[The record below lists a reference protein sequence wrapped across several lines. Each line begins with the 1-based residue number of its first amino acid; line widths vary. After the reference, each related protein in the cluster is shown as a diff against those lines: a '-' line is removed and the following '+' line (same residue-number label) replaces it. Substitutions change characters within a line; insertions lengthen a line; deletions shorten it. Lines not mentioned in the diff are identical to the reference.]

1 VERGAD
7 PLTGRVLDGRY
18 RIGPKIARGGMATV
32 YEAHDLRLDRSCAVK
47 VMHTDLGD
55 DHDFAAR
62 FVREAHSAARLS
74 HPNVVSVTD
83 QGDDDGLLFIVME
96 HVPGRTLRD
105 LIREESP
112 MAPSRALGLL
122 EPVLMALAEAHR
134 SGLIHRDI
142 KPENVLIADD
152 GRVKVA
158 DFGLARAFDA
168 NTSHTATGGLLIG
181 TVSYLAPEL
190 IVNGKADPRS
200 DVYAAGVLLHE
211 LLTGRKPHEGDGA
224 IQIAFKHVNEDIPPP
239 SQALQGTGDTIPA
252 AVDALVLRATAR
264 EREHR
269 PADAKVFLHQL
280 RRVRAA
286 VDAGEADDPELTAD
300 LLPAVPSV
308 DASGIDYNDE
318 TLVEMPHVPAE
329 DDGES
334 TTVIDAR
341 QVAARRAS
349 APRTSSPPSGATAAG
364 PGGASLADSALR
376 PGAVGGA
383 TAVTTGAG
391 PRTGG
396 GPVPPHPRP
405 RPDGTRQPLPRP
417 GADPRATTA
426 ARPSRSRRGLVLLV
440 AVVLLTALAG
450 YAGWWFAV
458 GRYTSTPG
466 VINLGVAAATDKAE
480 EAGLGLEVAQREFSE
495 TVQAGSVI
503 STDPAAG
510 SRIVEGGT
518 IEAVVSR
525 GPERY
530 AVPKLR
536 GKDLTEVE
544 GILEERNLALGK
556 VDRVFSETVER
567 GVVMSSAPAA
577 GTELQP
583 GSVVAVTVSRG
594 REPLEVRDF
603 SGKDADRAQE
613 RLTATGFEVEV
624 TEENSADVPEG
635 RVISQNPTEGTG
647 FRGDVITLVVSKGPV
662 MVEVPDLRTMSVE
675 EATESLEE
683 VGLEIE
689 VRRTRF
695 YINVDRVVRQD
706 PDSGSSVPE
715 GSTVVVSVV

>member
-105 LIREESP
+105 LIRDEAP
-112 MAPSRALGLL
+112 MAPSRALALL
-122 EPVLMALAEAHR
+122 EPVLMALAAAHR

-239 SQALQGTGDTIPA
+239 SQALQGTGVTVPA

-269 PADAKVFLHQL
+269 PADAQVLLHQL

-286 VDAGEADDPELTAD
+286 VDAGEGDDPELTAD

-318 TLVEMPHVPAE
+318 TLLEMPTVPAE
-329 DDGES
+329 DDAES

-341 QVAARRAS
+341 HVAAGRAS
-349 APRTSSPPSGATAAG
+349 GSTASGATVAGTGSDPRSGAAGGATAA
-364 PGGASLADSALR
+364 
-376 PGAVGGA
+376 
-383 TAVTTGAG
+383 TTGAG
-391 PRTGG
+391 RRTTGG

-405 RPDGTRQPLPRP
+405 RPDGGRQPLPRP

-426 ARPSRSRRGLVLLV
+426 TRPSRSRRGLVLLV
-440 AVVLLTALAG
+440 VVVLLTASAA

-466 VINLGVAAATDKAE
+466 VINLGVAAATEKAE
-480 EAGLGLEVAQREFSE
+480 EAGLELDVAEREFSE
-495 TVQAGSVI
+495 TVQAGSII

-530 AVPKLR
+530 AVPRLR
-536 GKDLTEVE
+536 GRELTEVE
-544 GILEERNLALGK
+544 GILEERNLVLGK

-567 GVVMSSAPAA
+567 GVVMSSAPTA

-603 SGKDADRAQE
+603 TGKDADRAQE
-613 RLTATGFEVEV
+613 RLTTTGFEVEV
-624 TEENSADVPEG
+624 SEENSDDVAEG
-635 RVISQNPTEGTG
+635 RVISQNPTQGTG

-675 EATESLEE
+675 EATEALEE

-706 PDSGSSVPE
+706 PDSGSSVPR

>member
-7 PLTGRVLDGRY
+7 PLTGRVLDSRY
-18 RIGPKIARGGMATV
+18 RIGRKIARGGMATV

-62 FVREAHSAARLS
+62 FVREAHAAARLS

-105 LIREESP
+105 LIREEAP

-168 NTSHTATGGLLIG
+168 NTTHTATGGLLIG

-239 SQALQGTGDTIPA
+239 SKGTDLPIPA

-269 PADAKVFLHQL
+269 PADAKVFLHHL

-300 LLPAVPSV
+300 LLPAVPAV

-318 TLVEMPHVPAE
+318 TLVEMPSVPSIQEAE
-329 DDGES
+329 EEGDVDRES
-334 TTVIDAR
+334 TPVIDAR
-341 QVAARRAS
+341 DAASGRGAE
-349 APRTSSPPSGATAAG
+349 APPRGGAAAAG
-364 PGGASLADSALR
+364 LGSA
-376 PGAVGGA
+376 GGA
-383 TAVTTGAG
+383 TAVTTGNG
-391 PRTGG
+391 PRVTGG
-396 GPVPPHPRP
+396 GVPPHPRQ
-405 RPDGTRQPLPRP
+405 RPDGVRGPLPRP
-417 GADPRATTA
+417 GADPRTTSA

-440 AVVLLTALAG
+440 VVVVLVALAG

-458 GRYTSTPG
+458 GRYTSAPG
-466 VINLGVAAATDKAE
+466 VINLGVAAATEKAE
-480 EAGLGLEVAQREFSE
+480 AAGLELEVVERQFSE

-510 SRIVEGGT
+510 SRIVEGDA

-536 GKDLTEVE
+536 GKELAEVE
-544 GILEERNLALGK
+544 AVLDDRNLVLGK
-556 VDRVFSETVER
+556 VDRVFDDTVEK

-583 GSVVAVTVSRG
+583 GSAVAVTVSKG
-594 REPLEVRDF
+594 REPLEIRDF
-603 SGKDADRAQE
+603 TGKRADRAQE
-613 RLTATGFEVEV
+613 QLAGTGFEVEV
-624 TEENSADVPEG
+624 TEENSDDVPSG
-635 RVISQNPTEGTG
+635 RVISQDPASGTG
-647 FRGDVITLVVSKGPV
+647 FRGDVINLVVSKGPV
-662 MVEVPDLRTMSVE
+662 MVEVPDLRTMSVD
-675 EATESLEE
+675 EATEALEE
-683 VGLEIE
+683 AGLEIE
-689 VRRTRF
+689 VRETRF

-706 PDSGSSVPE
+706 PDSGSSVPK
-715 GSTVVVSVV
+715 GSTVVVFVV

>member
-1 VERGAD
+1 
-7 PLTGRVLDGRY
+7 LTGRVLDSRY

-62 FVREAHSAARLS
+62 FVREAHAAARLS

-105 LIREESP
+105 LIRDEAP
-112 MAPSRALGLL
+112 MTPSRALALL
-122 EPVLMALAEAHR
+122 EPVLMALAEAHGK
-134 SGLIHRDI
+134 GLIHRDV

-211 LLTGRKPHEGDGA
+211 MLTGRKPHEGEGA
-224 IQIAFKHVNEDIPPP
+224 IQIAFKHVNEDIPAP
-239 SQALQGTGDTIPA
+239 SRSTDRPVPA

-269 PADAKVFLHQL
+269 PADAKVFLRQL

-300 LLPAVPSV
+300 LLPAVPAV
-308 DASGIDYNDE
+308 DGSGIDYHDE
-318 TLVEMPHVPAE
+318 TLVEMPAVGSDE
-329 DDGES
+329 DRES

-341 QVAARRAS
+341 QVTAADDDTGTLEQAAVAPASRAPVGARGAAGRS
-349 APRTSSPPSGATAAG
+349 APHPTARSAAPTRVTPP
-364 PGGASLADSALR
+364 PGGTPP
-376 PGAVGGA
+376 PGPLPP
-383 TAVTTGAG
+383 G
-391 PRTGG
+391 PRGG
-396 GPVPPHPRP
+396 
-405 RPDGTRQPLPRP
+405 LPRP
-417 GADPRATTA
+417 EADPRVTA
-426 ARPSRSRRGLVLLV
+426 PRRPARSRRGLVLLV
-440 AVVLLTALAG
+440 VVALLTVLAG

-466 VINLGVAAATDKAE
+466 VINLGVAAATEKAE
-480 EAGLGLEVAQREFSE
+480 AAGLELVVAERQFSE

-510 SRIVEGGT
+510 DRIVEGGT

-530 AVPKLR
+530 EVPRLR
-536 GKDLTEVE
+536 GKPLTDVE
-544 GILEERNLALGK
+544 GILEERNLVLGE
-556 VDRVFSETVER
+556 VTRVFHETVEE
-567 GVVMSSAPAA
+567 GVVLSSAPGA
-577 GTELQP
+577 GTELQR
-583 GSVVAVTVSRG
+583 GSVVAVTVSKG
-594 REPLEVRDF
+594 REPLDIKDF
-603 SGKDADRAQE
+603 TGKDADRAQA
-613 RLTATGFEVEV
+613 RLTETGFEVEA
-624 TEENSADVPEG
+624 TEENSDDVPKG
-635 RVISQNPTEGTG
+635 RVISQDPARGTG
-647 FRGDVITLVVSKGPV
+647 FRGDVVSLVVSKGPV
-662 MVEVPDLRTMSVE
+662 MVEVPDLRTMSVD
-675 EATESLEE
+675 EATEALEDA
-683 VGLEIE
+683 GLEVE
-689 VRRTRF
+689 VRRTQL
-695 YINVDRVVRQD
+695 YIALDRVVRQD
-706 PDSGSSVPE
+706 PGRGSSVPK
-715 GSTVVVSVV
+715 GSTVVVYVV